1 VNPYEEIGLLAERVN
16 QLEEVR
22 IADENRVRSITQ
34 SVGEHGGDG
43 REALIDSLTSVND
56 GIKALEN
63 QSITELKRSMRR
75 LPGVGDWVKNTP
87 GLGEKTVG
95 RLIGSI
101 GNPAYNFTAGRVRRG
116 PAELWAYCGLHVID
130 GKAPRRQ
137 RGQQANWST
146 EAKTRAFL
154 CAEGCVKAVGGE
166 TKSGAVKKRSPYRDV
181 YELARLKHDGAVHKT
196 ECVRCGPSGKP
207 AQPGSELAPGHSHA
221 RAMRAVSKE
230 ILKDLFV
237 ICKREHELLEMRFY
251 MIDDRE
257 AVEA

>member
-1 VNPYEEIGLLAERVN
+1 MNPYEEIGLLAERVN
-16 QLEEVR
+16 QLEELR
-22 IADENRVRSITQ
+22 IADENRIRSIVQ
-34 SVGEHGGDG
+34 AGDA
-43 REALIDSLTSVND
+43 REALVESLMSVNT
-56 GIKALEN
+56 GIKDLEQ
-63 QSITELKRSMRR
+63 QSILELKRSMRR
-75 LPGVGDWVKNTP
+75 LPGVGEWVKNTP

-95 RLIGSI
+95 RLIGAI
-101 GNPAYNFTAGRVRRG
+101 GNPAFNFASQRLRRG

-154 CAEGCVKAVGGE
+154 VAEGCVKAVGGE
-166 TKSGAVKKRSPYRDV
+166 TKSGAVKQRSPYRDV
-181 YELARLKHDGAVHKT
+181 YDAARAKHEGAVHKH

-207 AQPGSELAPGHSHA
+207 AQPGSEISDGHAHA
-221 RAMRAVSKE
+221 RAMREVMKA
-230 ILKDLFV
+230 ILRDLFV
-237 ICKREHELLEMRFY
+237 ICKHEHELMERRFY